1 MDARRNWIICIL
13 LFLALGVTGLTV
25 RPLVVPDEPRYGIIP
40 AEMVDT
46 GNWLALRMAG
56 FVYYEKPPLGYW
68 LTAASMTVFGHNAF
82 AIRLPSVLATL
93 VVALVAAW
101 MAVRITGRRQDG
113 PLAFMVQATT
123 LAPLIIGTVALL
135 DPPFAAFVA
144 LSMGALYCGCTSIG
158 RVRAGWLALAGVAA
172 GFAFL
177 TKGLL
182 AFAIPG
188 VSALLFLAWERRW
201 KDMLTMPWIP
211 LGAAAITIAPFAWMI
226 HRAEPGFWEY
236 FIVVEHFRRVASPD
250 SNQHPE
256 PWWQFLVVFPIGAL
270 LWTLA
275 WPNAWKGLRDA
286 TEWRSGMRFMAAW
299 VIAPITLLSLSSG
312 KLPTYVLPL
321 FAPVAVLV
329 AIGLL
334 RARAAERV
342 MPDRLAL
349 FARTLVRIA
358 AVASF
363 IIAIAGGRR
372 FGIPVL
378 WESGEALRFTY
389 IGAALLL
396 WAQLDVWSWKAADPR
411 TWLLRTALAPV
422 PVLLAIQFLYPE
434 AALSAVKHPW
444 PFLQRHAEELRSVN
458 VLVTSAA
465 PAHAL
470 SWVTGRRDFV
480 IAGSPSE
487 FDNEL
492 NLPQEESR
500 KIEWSTV
507 AAKVLAT
514 KALAPA
520 QSIAVL
526 GSTDELERLAQT
538 PGIPAPDARE
548 TVGSITIM
556 HWR

>member
-1 MDARRNWIICIL
+1 
-13 LFLALGVTGLTV
+13 
-25 RPLVVPDEPRYGIIP
+25 
-40 AEMVDT
+40 
-46 GNWLALRMAG
+46 
-56 FVYYEKPPLGYW
+56 
-68 LTAASMTVFGHNAF
+68 
-82 AIRLPSVLATL
+82 
-93 VVALVAAW
+93 
-101 MAVRITGRRQDG
+101 
-113 PLAFMVQATT
+113 
-123 LAPLIIGTVALL
+123 
-135 DPPFAAFVA
+135 
-144 LSMGALYCGCTSIG
+144 
-158 RVRAGWLALAGVAA
+158 
-172 GFAFL
+172 
-177 TKGLL
+177 
-182 AFAIPG
+182 
-188 VSALLFLAWERRW
+188 
-201 KDMLTMPWIP
+201 
-211 LGAAAITIAPFAWMI
+211 MI

-236 FIVVEHFRRVASPD
+236 FIVVEHFRRVTSPD

-334 RARAAERV
+334 RARAAQRV

-358 AVASF
+358 AVGSF

-378 WESGEALRFTY
+378 WESGESLRFTY

-396 WAQLDVWSWKAADPR
+396 WAQLDVWSWKATDPR
-411 TWLLRTALAPV
+411 TWLMRTAIAPV

-434 AALSAVKHPW
+434 AALTAVKHPW
-444 PFLQRHAEELRSVN
+444 PLLQRHAEELKSVN

-526 GSTDELERLAQT
+526 GSTVELERLVQT
-538 PGIPAPDARE
+538 PGLPAPDARE
-548 TVGSITIM
+548 TVGSLTIM